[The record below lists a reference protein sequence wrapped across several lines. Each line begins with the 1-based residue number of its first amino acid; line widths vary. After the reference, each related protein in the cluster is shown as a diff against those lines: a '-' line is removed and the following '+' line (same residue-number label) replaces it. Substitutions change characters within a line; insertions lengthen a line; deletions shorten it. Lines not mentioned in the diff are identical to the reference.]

1 MWHALRLCCRSLGK
15 RPAFLISSIA
25 TLALCIGA
33 NSAVFSLIDAVLL
46 RALPYAHP
54 SSLVTIYETKP
65 SAKIV
70 SGAAPVRVEEWN
82 RMSESLSGLAGVETE
97 NLTDTSGNSP
107 TKLLC
112 GAVSP
117 RFFSVLGVPPLL
129 GRELKLEEER
139 FGGPPAALISEKLW
153 RSRFAGDPG
162 VLNKSLRLDGSLYPI
177 VGVMPASFR
186 LPVANDEVDVWVAD
200 ALPDSVLTNR
210 EARFYTAVGRLK
222 PGVTAAS
229 AQAELNRLEGRLAIE
244 YPATDRGWYPVL
256 KPLKDATVGSSRI
269 GLLVLFGAVALL
281 LLIGCANVACL
292 LLGQAHRRAREI
304 AVRFALGA
312 SKAQVIRQL
321 LLESFVTAAAG
332 AMLGLL
338 LAEWQIGVLGPMVA
352 HELPRGGEIQMNWH
366 VVWFSVLLTV
376 VTSFLFGLIPA
387 IMATR
392 AGVAT
397 SLAQGSRTQAG
408 GARQPVLHLL
418 VFAQVTLA
426 VVLLVGAGLLIRTM
440 ASLMTVPL
448 GFETRNI
455 LTLRISASWA
465 EKKDYRGVQHRMKRT
480 LEALDNTPRV
490 ESAAIALNMPGM
502 AGGTYNIE
510 LHIADRDNST
520 PGSKLVTNAAAV
532 SASYFR
538 TLGVPLLAG
547 EMCRDSVD
555 SNRPEQSMVN
565 QAFVNQF
572 FREENPVGHILLAGD
587 GRSQVTRTTIAGV
600 VGDVRDTSRS
610 QAPLPTVYWC
620 TLPGF
625 FPDPIYL
632 VRTQGPPMSMAN
644 ALRKRIEA
652 IEPGRAVYAV
662 APLDR
667 LVSDSMGERR
677 LQTILL
683 SLFGFSALALASIGL
698 YGVLSFHV
706 SRRTREI
713 GLRIAIGA
721 RPNQVFRQIFSQGAA
736 ITLAGVAAG
745 IAGSIGLARVM
756 ASLLFGIGQWDPVTF
771 LAAPVLLA
779 TVAALAMYFP
789 AHRATRVDPM
799 VALREE

>member
-1 MWHALRLCCRSLGK
+1 MWHALRLCCRSLSK
-15 RPAFLISSIA
+15 RPAFLLSSIA

-46 RALPYAHP
+46 RSLPYGHP

-65 SAKIV
+65 SAKV
-70 SGAAPVRVEEWN
+70 DLSGVAPVRVEEWN
-82 RMSESLSGLAGVETE
+82 RMSESLSGLAGLETE
-97 NLTDTSGNSP
+97 NVTDTSGNSP
-107 TKLLC
+107 AKLFC
-112 GAVSP
+112 AAVSP

-129 GRELKLEEER
+129 GRSLKPEEER

-177 VGVMPASFR
+177 VGVMPESFR
-186 LPVANDEVDVWVAD
+186 LPVANDEVDVWIAD
-200 ALPDSVLTNR
+200 ALPDSVLRNR
-210 EARFYTAVGRLK
+210 EARFYLAVGRLK
-222 PGVTAAS
+222 PGVTAAA
-229 AQAELNRLEGRLAIE
+229 AQAELSRLQGRLAIE

-256 KPLKDATVGSSRI
+256 KPLKEATVGSSRI
-269 GLLVLFGAVALL
+269 GLLILFGAVALL

-292 LLGQAHRRAREI
+292 LLGQAHRRTREI

-312 SKAQVIRQL
+312 SRRQVIRQL
-321 LLESFVTAAAG
+321 LLESFVAAAAG

-338 LAEWQIGVLGPMVA
+338 LAAWQIGVLGPLVA
-352 HELPRGGEIQMNWH
+352 RQLPRGGEIQMNWH
-366 VVWFSVLLTV
+366 IVWFTVLLTV
-376 VTSFLFGLIPA
+376 VTSFIFGLIPA
-387 IMATR
+387 ITATR
-392 AGVAT
+392 AGIQGA
-397 SLAQGSRTQAG
+397 LAHGSRTQAG
-408 GARQPVLHLL
+408 GARQPVLHVL
-418 VFAQVTLA
+418 VFAQVALA

-448 GFETRNI
+448 GFQTGNI

-465 EKKDYRGVQHRMKRT
+465 EQKDYKGVQHRMKRT
-480 LEALDNTPRV
+480 LEALDNTPGV
-490 ESAAIALNMPGM
+490 KSAAIALNMPGT
-502 AGGTYNIE
+502 AGGAYNIE
-510 LHIADRDNST
+510 LHIAGRDNST
-520 PGSKLVTNAAAV
+520 PGSKLVTNAPAV

-538 TLGVPLLAG
+538 TLGIPLLAG

-555 SNRPEQSMVN
+555 SNRREETMVN
-565 QAFVNQF
+565 QAFANEF
-572 FREENPVGHILLAGD
+572 FREENPVGHILLAGE
-587 GRSQVTRTTIAGV
+587 RSRTTSTTIAGI

-610 QAPLPTVYWC
+610 QAPVPTVYWC

-632 VRTQGPPMSMAN
+632 VRTQGAPMSMAN
-644 ALRKRIEA
+644 VLRKRVEA
-652 IEPGRAVYAV
+652 IVPGRAVYAV

-667 LVSDSMGERR
+667 LVSESMGERR

-713 GLRIAIGA
+713 GLRIAVGA
-721 RPNQVFRQIFSQGAA
+721 SPNQVFRQIFGQGAA
-736 ITLAGVAAG
+736 ITLGGVAAG
-745 IAGSIGLARVM
+745 IAGSIALARVM
-756 ASLLFGIGQWDPVTF
+756 ASLLFGIGQWDPATF
-771 LAAPVLLA
+771 VAAPVLLA
-779 TVAALAMYFP
+779 AVAALAMYFP

>member
-1 MWHALRLCCRSLGK
+1 M
-15 RPAFLISSIA
+15 
-25 TLALCIGA
+25 
-33 NSAVFSLIDAVLL
+33 LL
-46 RALPYAHP
+46 RSLPYAHP

-65 SAKIV
+65 SAKVDV
-70 SGAAPVRVEEWN
+70 SGVAPVRVEEWN
-82 RMSESLSGLAGVETE
+82 RMSQSLSGLAGVETE

-107 TKLLC
+107 QKFFV

-117 RFFSVLGVPPLL
+117 RFFSVLGVPPLI
-129 GRELKLEEER
+129 GRELKPEEEH

-162 VLNKSLRLDGSLYPI
+162 VLNKSLRLDGALYPI
-177 VGVMPASFR
+177 VGVMPESFR
-186 LPVANDEVDVWVAD
+186 LPVANDELDVWVAD
-200 ALPDSVLTNR
+200 ALPDSVLRDR
-210 EARFYTAVGRLK
+210 EARFYITVGRLK

-229 AQAELNRLEGRLAIE
+229 AQAELNRLQGRLATE

-256 KPLKDATVGSSRI
+256 KPLKDATVGHSRI

-292 LLGQAHRRAREI
+292 LLGQAYRRAREI

-312 SKAQVIRQL
+312 SRGQVIRQL

-332 AMLGLL
+332 ATLGLL
-338 LAEWQIGVLGPMVA
+338 LAGWQIGVLGPLA
-352 HELPRGGEIQMNWH
+352 AQELPRGGEIQMNWH
-366 VVWFSVLLTV
+366 VVWFTVLLTA
-376 VTSFLFGLIPA
+376 VTSLVFGLIPA

-392 AGVAT
+392 AGVGAA
-397 SLAQGSRTQAG
+397 LAQGSRTQAG
-408 GARQPVLHLL
+408 GTRQPVLHVL
-418 VFAQVTLA
+418 VFAQVALA

-440 ASLMTVPL
+440 VSLMTVPL
-448 GFETRNI
+448 GFRTGNI

-465 EKKDYRGVQHRMKRT
+465 EKKDYKGVQHRMKRT
-480 LEALDNTPRV
+480 LEALENTPGV
-490 ESAAIALNMPGM
+490 KSAAIVLNTPGT

-510 LHIADRDNST
+510 LHIAGRDNNT
-520 PGSKLVTNAAAV
+520 LGSKLITNAAAV

-547 EMCRDSVD
+547 EMCRDAVD
-555 SNRPEQSMVN
+555 SNRREESMVN
-565 QAFVNQF
+565 QAFANQF
-572 FREENPVGHILLAGD
+572 FRGENPVGHILLAGD

-600 VGDVRDTSRS
+600 VSDVRDTSRS
-610 QAPLPTVYWC
+610 RAPVATVYWC

-644 ALRKRIEA
+644 VLRKRIEA

-662 APLDR
+662 APLNR
-667 LVSDSMGERR
+667 MVSDSMGERR

-713 GLRIAIGA
+713 GVRIAVGA
-721 RPNQVFRQIFSQGAA
+721 SPNQVFREIFGQGSG

-745 IAGSIGLARVM
+745 IAGSVALAQVM
-756 ASLLFGIGQWDPVTF
+756 ASLLFGIGKWDPVTF
-771 LAAPVLLA
+771 VTAPVLLVA
-779 TVAALAMYFP
+779 VAALAMYFP
-789 AHRATRVDPM
+789 ARRATRIDPM